1 MYELVC
7 CASTQEVLSLPPH
20 PHPPITPRLCV
31 FSSSQILSCVGGKRI
46 PSGLK
51 DVPEGKDLRLLSM
64 IMIRCAPPSPGC
76 SRCVSSN
83 MIGMIKVLPGEMTA
97 SSVIRNKTFVSLQVI
112 VAPNVA
118 PLGGACEQTAQRT
131 DPGSGPP
138 AFEEQR

>member
-1 MYELVC
+1 MLC
-7 CASTQEVLSLPPH
+7 IHTRSSLFTPPPPPPH
-20 PHPPITPRLCV
+20 YTAPVCFLFISNSELC
-31 FSSSQILSCVGGKRI
+31 GRERI

-64 IMIRCAPPSPGC
+64 IMIRCPPPSPGC

-83 MIGMIKVLPGEMTA
+83 MIGMTKVLPGEMTA

-112 VAPNVA
+112 VAQNVA